1 MGFLSKIWRGV
12 KKVFKKIGK
21 GVKKVFAK
29 IGKFGD
35 KFGVVGQIG
44 LMLIPWGTV
53 FSSLFGGIGSGFM
66 NAIAAG
72 MEHGNRFISGASHL
86 INAAVGVG
94 TTIYEGYKTVTGAVK
109 SFIGNTVGYVGK
121 NLNIPFLKDFGAKD
135 ALWRTSNNF
144 FGREGVLGQVGKDI
158 VKQWDVFKSSFGQ
171 IFKPPVIVNDKA
183 IRSAPGTDQNE
194 IKVDDAKGDAA
205 YNDASN
211 KLASASDN
219 IDYDTSNWKR
229 NDWLDNVQG
238 NVMDESRR
246 SIGVGNNNIAYDT
259 SSQSILGEALET
271 ADVKLSGWERIKQET
286 VDSVFGI
293 PGTALATVGT
303 QALLGDQTI
312 DHTPE
317 KPRRALSFNP
327 NINTI
332 SPLQFIQDTAFTLNQ
347 GISSPAIAY
356 ADYMNAMLPFFQ
368 QGNSNGMYGTGVPQ
382 FSPTNVPQYA

>member
-29 IGKFGD
+29 IGKFAD

-121 NLNIPFLKDFGAKD
+121 NLNIPFLKDFGAED
-135 ALWRTSNNF
+135 ALWRSTNNF

-183 IRSAPGTDQNE
+183 IRSAPVTNENE
-194 IKVDDAKGDAA
+194 IKVDDAKGYAA
-205 YNDASN
+205 YNDAYE
-211 KLASASDN
+211 KMASASDN
-219 IDYDTSNWKR
+219 INYDKSKWKP

-238 NVMDESRR
+238 NVMDDSRR

-271 ADVKLSGWERIKQET
+271 ADVDKSIWQNVKENIY
-286 VDSVFGI
+286 SV
-293 PGTALATVGT
+293 PGTVLASVGT
-303 QALLGDQTI
+303 QALLGDQTT
-312 DHTPE
+312 DYPLE

-332 SPLQFIQDTAFTLNQ
+332 SPLQLIQDTAFTLNQ
-347 GISSPAIAY
+347 GISIPAIAY

>member
-1 MGFLSKIWRGV
+1 M
-12 KKVFKKIGK
+12 
-21 GVKKVFAK
+21 
-29 IGKFGD
+29 
-35 KFGVVGQIG
+35 
-44 LMLIPWGTV
+44 
-53 FSSLFGGIGSGFM
+53 
-66 NAIAAG
+66 
-72 MEHGNRFISGASHL
+72 
-86 INAAVGVG
+86 
-94 TTIYEGYKTVTGAVK
+94 
-109 SFIGNTVGYVGK
+109 
-121 NLNIPFLKDFGAKD
+121 
-135 ALWRTSNNF
+135 
-144 FGREGVLGQVGKDI
+144 
-158 VKQWDVFKSSFGQ
+158 
-171 IFKPPVIVNDKA
+171 
-183 IRSAPGTDQNE
+183 
-194 IKVDDAKGDAA
+194 
-205 YNDASN
+205 
-211 KLASASDN
+211 ASASDN

-303 QALLGDQTI
+303 QLLLGDQTI

-368 QGNSNGMYGTGVPQ
+368 QGNSSGMYGTI
-382 FSPTNVPQYA
+382 VPQYA

>member
-29 IGKFGD
+29 IGKFAD

-219 IDYDTSNWKR
+219 IDYDTSNWKT
-229 NDWLDNVQG
+229 NDWV
-238 NVMDESRR
+238 
-246 SIGVGNNNIAYDT
+246 DT
-259 SSQSILGEALET
+259 YRT
-271 ADVKLSGWERIKQET
+271 
-286 VDSVFGI
+286 
-293 PGTALATVGT
+293 
-303 QALLGDQTI
+303 
-312 DHTPE
+312 
-317 KPRRALSFNP
+317 
-327 NINTI
+327 
-332 SPLQFIQDTAFTLNQ
+332 
-347 GISSPAIAY
+347 
-356 ADYMNAMLPFFQ
+356 
-368 QGNSNGMYGTGVPQ
+368 
-382 FSPTNVPQYA
+382 